1 MDPLLGLIML
11 IITAGLKQKKKK
23 CFLNQDGVCE
33 LRKEVAACYLV
44 LVRDSFVHN
53 LGFCTSRS
61 HIDGATEK

>member
-11 IITAGLKQKKKK
+11 IITAGLKKKK

>member
-11 IITAGLKQKKKK
+11 IITAGLKKKKK

-44 LVRDSFVHN
+44 LVRDSFVDN

>member
-11 IITAGLKQKKKK
+11 IITAGFKKKKK
-23 CFLNQDGVCE
+23 CFLSQDGVCE

-53 LGFCTSRS
+53 LGFCTLK
-61 HIDGATEK
+61 EPY